1 MDVASAGPMSRLS
14 RPFALAAGPLVLAAA
29 CSSLTSPP
37 EREVDPKPGAAA
49 PAATSAR
56 PPPTLIP
63 VQAPPPKEEEKVA
76 ASHIL
81 IAYKGARSAAPSV
94 TRSKEQ
100 GKKRAENVLKKAKA
114 GDDFAALA
122 KQYSDDPGSGPKG
135 GDLGSFTR
143 KTMVAPFS
151 DAAFGLKPGEV
162 SAVVETDFG
171 FHVIKR
177 TQ

>member
-1 MDVASAGPMSRLS
+1 MWRMRAMAGASLDCLRAPGDGRSFARPMSRLS
-14 RPFALAAGPLVLAAA
+14 RPFALAAAPLVLAAA

-81 IAYKGARSAAPSV
+81 IAFKGARSAPATV

-122 KQYSDDPGSGPKG
+122 KQYSDDPGSGSKG
-135 GDLGSFTR
+135 GDLGSF
-143 KTMVAPFS
+143 
-151 DAAFGLKPGEV
+151 
-162 SAVVETDFG
+162 
-171 FHVIKR
+171 
-177 TQ
+177 